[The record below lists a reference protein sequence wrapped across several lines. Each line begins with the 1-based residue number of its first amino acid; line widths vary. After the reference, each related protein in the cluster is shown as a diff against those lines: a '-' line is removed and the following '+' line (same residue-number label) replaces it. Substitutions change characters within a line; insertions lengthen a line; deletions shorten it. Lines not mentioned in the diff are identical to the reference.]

1 MKLDKRMTILIIE
14 DDKTLAHELKDFLMK
29 WGYLCVTSVHF
40 ENIIQDY
47 LNFRPHLVL
56 MDIHLPYYDGFY
68 WCHKIRQISEVPIIY
83 ISSRHDD
90 KDKIMGMAQGGD
102 DYLEKPFHLE
112 LLKAKIEAIMRRTY
126 QYKMKESVLIS
137 HDILYDLSHQSL
149 YYRDNE
155 IELTKSEKR
164 IMTTLMN
171 AHGQVVTRE
180 NLMMELW
187 STDEFIS
194 DGTLNTVISRLR
206 NKLKQ
211 QCHREIIC
219 TKKGMGYYIE

>member
-68 WCHKIRQISEVPIIY
+68 WCHKIRQIYEVPIIY

-164 IMTTLMN
+164 IMNTLMN